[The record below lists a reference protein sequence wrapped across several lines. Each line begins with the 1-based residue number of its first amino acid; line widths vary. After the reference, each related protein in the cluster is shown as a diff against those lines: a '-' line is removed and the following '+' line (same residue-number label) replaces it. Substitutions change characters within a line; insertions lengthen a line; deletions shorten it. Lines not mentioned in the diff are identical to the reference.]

1 MADQKLS
8 ELTLATTVGQS
19 DLLYV
24 VQAGASKRVAV
35 SSVASSVASTI
46 VLASPPA
53 TSTSTGTKGT
63 LAYDSSN
70 VYVCIATN
78 TWKRASLIA
87 DW

>member
-53 TSTSTGTKGT
+53 TSTSTGKVGT
-63 LAYDSSN
+63 IAYDSSN

-78 TWKRASLIA
+78 SWKRASLIA